1 MNAFIKECIVL
12 KKENMELIIK
22 IQKVE
27 YDHAELGFKH
37 DVCDDKAYLLEQE
50 IEKLRKENLE
60 LRQKVELGEEG
71 DAEANANKH
80 RQERIPKRSRRE
92 AALDKVIEKK
102 QSERMSVM

>member
-37 DVCDDKAYLLEQE
+37 DVCDDKA
-50 IEKLRKENLE
+50 
-60 LRQKVELGEEG
+60 
-71 DAEANANKH
+71 
-80 RQERIPKRSRRE
+80 
-92 AALDKVIEKK
+92 
-102 QSERMSVM
+102 